1 MNERVN
7 ERVKGVGFVKR
18 RVYGVGERKGRGEVR
33 EVL

>member
-1 MNERVN
+1 MN